1 VSDPRSHFDAL
12 YRLHRRLG
20 PPLRPNGEVIAEYR
34 RLVTGHG
41 ARVLLLGMTPGLADI
56 GEEVEAVDKN
66 PEAIAR
72 IWPGD
77 TERRRAHRADWL
89 ALPFPARRFTAAVG
103 DGALNSVGHLRDYSA
118 LFAELDRV
126 LAPGAPF
133 VTRVYA
139 TPSACETMAAVAAA
153 AMNGEIPVFN
163 ALKWR
168 LTMALVAEAG
178 SPDIEVGR
186 IKIAFDRLFPDR
198 AALAAAAQWE
208 IEDVDTIDAYSGSSA
223 VYSFPTLAEVR
234 ATVPASF
241 GEMQLVHTG
250 TYPLAERCPL
260 LLLRKG
266 GRR

>member
-139 TPSACETMAAVAAA
+139 TPSPCETMAA
-153 AMNGEIPVFN
+153 
-163 ALKWR
+163 
-168 LTMALVAEAG
+168 VAEAG